1 MPYAGI
7 RPEVEKVLSELIS
20 KDDDYHYKHARRFAR
35 TLEIILDQK
44 PSGKFLE
51 LGTSGVMAM
60 ALKQLVPSL
69 EIHVTEYSN
78 NPHTDEFLGEFPSY
92 HLNLEKDKLPVDLE
106 TFDFIS
112 CCEVVEHL
120 EQDPMFMFEE
130 INRVSK
136 TKATLVLTTPNI
148 TSSQNIAKMLRCIDP
163 YFYMQ
168 YRKSGTLDRHNY
180 EYSLFSI
187 SKMIKA
193 AGFTGSGWTED
204 TFQPSN
210 NEDILK
216 LRGLGYSLPHIG
228 DNIFCVAKKNGPVV
242 DRYPAGIYED

>member
-7 RPEVEKVLSELIS
+7 RPDVVSVLSDLIHP
-20 KDDDYHYKHARRFAR
+20 DDEYHYKHARRFAR
-35 TLEIILDQK
+35 TLEVILDQK

-51 LGTSGVMAM
+51 LGTSGVMAV
-60 ALKQLVPSL
+60 ALKALVPSL
-69 EIHVTEYSN
+69 EVHVTEYSN
-78 NPHTDEFLGEFPSY
+78 KKSTDVFLNEFPSY
-92 HLNLEKDKLPVDLE
+92 HLNLEKHKLPVEDE
-106 TFDFIS
+106 TFDFVS

-136 TKATLVLTTPNI
+136 MKATLVLTTPNI
-148 TSSQNIAKMLRCIDP
+148 TSSQNISKMLRCIDP

-187 SKMIKA
+187 SKLIKS
-193 AGFTGSGWTED
+193 AGFSGSGWTED
-204 TFQPSN
+204 SFQQSN
-210 NEDILK
+210 QEDILK

-228 DNIFCVAKKNGPVV
+228 DNIFCVAKKKGPVL

>member
-7 RPEVEKVLSELIS
+7 RPEVASILSDLIQPE
-20 KDDDYHYKHARRFAR
+20 DDYHYKHARRFAR
-35 TLEIILDQK
+35 TLEVILDQK
-44 PSGKFLE
+44 PFGKFLE

-60 ALKQLVPSL
+60 ALKELVPDL

-78 NPHTDEFLGEFPSY
+78 KPSTSTFHGDFPSY
-92 HLNLEKDKLPVDLE
+92 HLNLEKHKLPVEVD
-106 TFDFIS
+106 TFDFVS

-120 EQDPMFMFEE
+120 EQDPMFMFQE
-130 INRVSK
+130 INRISK
-136 TKATLVLTTPNI
+136 TKATLILTTPNI
-148 TSSQNIAKMLRCIDP
+148 TSSNNIAKMLRCIDP

-168 YRKSGTLDRHNY
+168 YRKSGNPDRHNY

-187 SKMIKA
+187 SKLIKS

-204 TFQPSN
+204 TFDVPNSQ
-210 NEDILK
+210 DILK

-242 DRYPAGIYED
+242 ERYPAGIYED